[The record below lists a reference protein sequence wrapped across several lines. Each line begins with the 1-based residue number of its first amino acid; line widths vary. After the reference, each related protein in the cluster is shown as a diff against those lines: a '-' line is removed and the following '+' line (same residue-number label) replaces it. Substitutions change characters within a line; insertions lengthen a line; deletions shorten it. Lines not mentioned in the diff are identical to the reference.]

1 MPGPPGKGGI
11 GIPRPP
17 GGGIMPCGRL
27 PGRGIPG
34 IGGIPGMPKGG
45 GGTPILEVSWIVK
58 GGEMDS
64 GTTHHQG
71 MRRVVVGERRGFDRA
86 WGWMRTGLLRR
97 RRM

>member
-34 IGGIPGMPKGG
+34 IGGIPGIPKGG
-45 GGTPILEVSWIVK
+45 GGTAVLEVILSQSK
-58 GGEMDS
+58 RGEM
-64 GTTHHQG
+64 GRGRKTHDLVGIRREVMVGHQ
-71 MRRVVVGERRGFDRA
+71 RFDRA
-86 WGWMRTGLLRR
+86 
-97 RRM
+97 